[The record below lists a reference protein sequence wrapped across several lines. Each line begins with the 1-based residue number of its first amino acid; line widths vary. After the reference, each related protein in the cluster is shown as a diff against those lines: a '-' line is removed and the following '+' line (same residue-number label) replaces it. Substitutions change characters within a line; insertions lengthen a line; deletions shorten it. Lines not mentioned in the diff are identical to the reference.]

1 MGTFLQADIDALQLL
16 STVLRAQAG
25 EVAEVDTLTPVADAY
40 RYLSGRISALADAPA
55 QTAHLL
61 DAADRDFAA
70 VLHGI

>member
-25 EVAEVDTLTPVADAY
+25 EVAEVDTLAPVADAY
-40 RYLSGRISALADAPA
+40 HYLSGRISALADA
-55 QTAHLL
+55 TAHTARLL

-70 VLHGI
+70 VLHRI